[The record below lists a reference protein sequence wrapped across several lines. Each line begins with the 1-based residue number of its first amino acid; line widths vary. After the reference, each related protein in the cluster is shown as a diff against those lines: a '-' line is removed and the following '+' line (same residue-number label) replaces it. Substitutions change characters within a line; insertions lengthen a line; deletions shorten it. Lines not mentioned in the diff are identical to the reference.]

1 MDIPAID
8 DTQFD
13 TDEIRLMLRGDNK
26 LTDADKRV
34 IGAVA
39 IDYLSIP
46 VHQENRRYGRALYN
60 AMKGIV
66 ATLPNQKDF
75 VAVYNALKSGL
86 KCKTNEKLLCYM
98 MLAFKEPNDDLPI
111 KLMHVYGRVQRLK
124 NKNDWLNNFTINAYL
139 DVLSLTAYHEFDN
152 EALWTIRR
160 ENAAPINESVEL
172 NWDRVRKLL
181 VGSLRDF
188 MITHDVVPG
197 LNNVNSLIGKAAGAK
212 LSSKDVCDICNKIF
226 ACNVIGSHGCDCF
239 FVMSD
244 RCITIP
250 EIYQVMKRYP
260 SSTTFGVMNT
270 QTYASRAGG
279 EHWVYLGFNG
289 GKANLICSEGS
300 DFGCFKD
307 NGKLKNEILKYFGTA
322 HSMRKI
328 QHDTFNCSF
337 YSVLAAYC
345 MLIHDNDIVK
355 AVDNIADNATGLVA
369 GRSIA
374 DIRSRLVNY
383 KMD

>member
-1 MDIPAID
+1 MALPVID
-8 DTQFD
+8 DTEFD

-39 IDYLSIP
+39 IDYLSRN
-46 VHQENRRYGRALYN
+46 VRQENRRYGKTLYD
-60 AMKGIV
+60 AMKVMV
-66 ATLPNQKDF
+66 AKVPNPHDY
-75 VAVYNALKSGL
+75 VAVYNVLKEGL
-86 KCKTNEKLLCYM
+86 QCKTNEKLLCYM
-98 MLAFKEPNDDLPI
+98 TLAFKEPNDDLPI

-139 DVLSLTAYHEFDN
+139 DVLSLTAYHEFDSDV
-152 EALWTIRR
+152 LWTVRR
-160 ENAAPINESVEL
+160 EKAAPINESVEL

-197 LNNVNSLIGKAAGAK
+197 ITNVNRLIGKSDGEK

-226 ACNVIGSHGCDCF
+226 VCNVIGCHGCDCF

-244 RCITIP
+244 KCITIP

-279 EHWVYLGFNG
+279 EHWVYLGFSN

-300 DFGCFKD
+300 DFSCFKD
-307 NGKLKNEILKYFGTA
+307 KGKLKNEILKYFGVA
-322 HSMRKI
+322 YSMRKI

-337 YSVLAAYC
+337 YSILSAYC
-345 MLIHDNDIVK
+345 MLIHDNDIIK
-355 AVDNIADNATGLVA
+355 AVDNINDNATGLVA

-374 DIRSRLVNY
+374 DIRERLINY
-383 KMD
+383 KM